1 MSETLFGLPVIQ
13 CDGVEEFTIEF
24 GPVRIQRRV
33 EKFPEEEIRQAI
45 MRSVYFAIDCKGYVP
60 CSMATATPN
69 ATVTE
74 VLGVECYSKTDVF
87 SQAVDDALLNGS
99 ATSKPVGLMG

>member
-1 MSETLFGLPVIQ
+1 MPDTLFGRPVVQ

>member
-1 MSETLFGLPVIQ
+1 MSETLFGRPVLQ

-45 MRSVYFAIDCKGYVP
+45 MRSVYFAIIDCKGYVP
-60 CSMATATPN
+60 CSMATATRN

-74 VLGVECYSKTDVF
+74 VLGVACYSKTDVVTE
-87 SQAVDDALLNGS
+87 SQS
-99 ATSKPVGLMG
+99 CKTKPTATSLA